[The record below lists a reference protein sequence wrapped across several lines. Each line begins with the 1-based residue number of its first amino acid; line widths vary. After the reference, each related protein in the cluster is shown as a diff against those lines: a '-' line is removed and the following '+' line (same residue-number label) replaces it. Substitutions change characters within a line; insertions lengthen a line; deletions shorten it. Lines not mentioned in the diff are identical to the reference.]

1 MSYRYIAR
9 QSELEDLLPVFMSQ
23 PFWGFDTETTGLDP
37 HRDKVLLVQIGNA
50 DTQYILDARKLH
62 IEVLRPF
69 LESQRV
75 RKVGHNL
82 KFDYKMIKGNYG
94 IDMEHLGDTYLA
106 ERILTMGRQFS
117 GFGLDDVALKYLGK
131 KLSKDVR
138 SSFGTGSVPTED
150 FDPAQLEYAAKDVEV
165 LLPLLNAQGTQMLK
179 DELAATWSLEC
190 SAIPCFG
197 DMEFSGVCL
206 DQKKWRGLID
216 ENLLSAQGY
225 ERELNEVAANFVQKD
240 MFGQV
245 FVNWGSPE
253 QVITILDAMKLKV
266 PEWDRNTRK
275 TIWKPIEKSD
285 DKTLKKLKDV
295 RAVQLLKKYRA
306 HMIRVNTF
314 GTPYLDAISPITGRL
329 HPDID
334 QIGTETGRPANHSKK
349 GSVNFLNIPRD
360 KVYRQCFSGTPDEVV
375 ETDDYSGCELRIW
388 AELSGD
394 PHLCEAFQKGVD
406 VHCYVATKLFGKEI
420 TKKDPER
427 SAAKTLNFGIAYG
440 MSPYSLTDQL
450 NGGGYKIT
458 LDEGK
463 ELYRNY
469 ETDFAVG
476 IDFLRQAGKEALA
489 AGFLCNLMGRR
500 RYWNVPDSA
509 DISKY
514 PLGKEDPTYTGRL
527 AGIKREGGNFKIQ
540 SVNADMTKYAMVL
553 IRQHKKKHGVRTEF
567 MNQVYDE
574 IVTRTHKDDSP
585 DFHEAKV
592 KIMLEAAHYYLRNVP
607 MEVEGHVGP
616 TWTK

>member
-1 MSYRYIAR
+1 MAYKYIAR
-9 QSELEDLLPVFMSQ
+9 QSELEGLLPVFMSQ

-62 IEVLRPF
+62 LEVLRPF
-69 LESQRV
+69 LESHHV
-75 RKVGHNL
+75 RKIGHNL
-82 KFDYKMIKGNYG
+82 KFDYKMIRGNYG

-117 GFGLDDVALKYLGK
+117 GFGLGDVALKYLGK

-138 SSFGTGSVPTED
+138 SSFGTGRVPTED
-150 FDPAQLEYAAKDVEV
+150 FDPAQLEYAARDIEV
-165 LLPLLNAQGTQMLK
+165 LIPVLHEQGVKMIEDNLT
-179 DELAATWSLEC
+179 ATWSLEC
-190 SAIPCFG
+190 GAIPCFG
-197 DMEFSGVCL
+197 DMEFAGVCL
-206 DQKKWRGLID
+206 DQQKWQHLID
-216 ENLLSAQGY
+216 ENLKSVAVCEQ
-225 ERELNEVAANFVQKD
+225 ELNEIAANFVQSD
-240 MFGQV
+240 MFGNV
-245 FVNWGSPE
+245 YVNWGSPD
-253 QVITILDAMKLKV
+253 QVLGILQAMKVMV
-266 PEWDRNTRK
+266 PEWDRQQRK
-275 TIWKPIEKSD
+275 VIYNLISKSD
-285 DKTLKKLKDV
+285 DKTLKKVKDV
-295 RAVQLLKKYRA
+295 KAVKLIKKWRS

-329 HPDID
+329 HPDIN

-360 KVYRQCFSGTPDEVV
+360 KDYRHCFTGAPDEVV

-394 PHLCEAFQKGVD
+394 PHLCEAFQRGVD
-406 VHCYVATKLFGKEI
+406 VHCYVATKLFRKEV
-420 TKKDPER
+420 TKKDKER
-427 SAAKTLNFGIAYG
+427 TLGKTLTFGAAYG
-440 MSPYSLTDQL
+440 MSAKSLTEKL
-450 NGGGYKIT
+450 NGDGYPIT
-458 LDEGK
+458 LDEGRG
-463 ELYRNY
+463 LYRSY
-469 ETDFAVG
+469 ESDFAVG
-476 IDFLRQAGKEALA
+476 LGFLRQAGEEALSV
-489 AGFLCNLMGRR
+489 GFLCNLMGRR
-500 RYWNVPDSA
+500 RYWIIPNCA
-509 DISKY
+509 DIEKY
-514 PLGKEDPTYTGRL
+514 PQGRDDPAYKGRMS
-527 AGIKREGGNFKIQ
+527 GIKREGGNFKIQ

-553 IRQHKKKHGVRTEF
+553 IRQHKKKYGVRTEF

-592 KIMLEAAHYYLRNVP
+592 KIMLEAAHYYLHNVP